1 MKNLLNLKGL
11 CRSSQL
17 AVNPDSQPT
26 VNRRSRLM
34 SIICLFLL
42 TLGAGQMWGGNAG
55 YVGNNES
62 YFKNYVEY
70 SKNGGSATQ
79 FKVAGTGQSDLA
91 LGVVSSL
98 TLTQY
103 GVGMYQDADN
113 LNGKGS
119 DKFCYWIHEAS
130 NNTESWK
137 EITGNWEDWSTY
149 GWSGGWRHPGFGNNN
164 LGINVL
170 DGLGAGKYKLTF
182 YFKHQ
187 GNSNWGNAWLYL
199 SNDGKNYNIT
209 FTIAPVVT
217 FKANGGSGSDKT
229 QTVTYNTNTALSSN
243 TFTRTGYTFAGWAT
257 SADGSV
263 AYADGASVKLTAHT
277 TLYAKWTAN
286 TYTITY
292 KDQGNVAYTGSNE
305 ASLPGSYTYG
315 VGASLVPGEKA
326 GYSFGGW
333 YTASDCSSGLTTSIS
348 NSATGDKTFY
358 AKWTLEP
365 GVSLS
370 ATSATLN
377 IGQTVRLT
385 ATGSNASNI
394 TKYDF
399 YEGSTKIGTV
409 TTSAT
414 SATYDYT
421 PTTTGSKTMKV
432 TMTYNSGSSTV
443 TSSTVGLTLNTPSVA
458 TLTEASSTTEM
469 WIGIDASD
477 ALTFSATSNNV
488 GSGASVTW
496 SISDATS
503 GTFTQTSA
511 GSYSGKSWTYTP
523 ASTGAKTITVTMN
536 VGGSNYTKTYSLK
549 VYERWN
555 IYVQNNC
562 GWAGGIALYFY
573 GNETPASWPGVQGTG
588 TGCEQ
593 YSAKWWKV
601 TLDSK
606 YTKFILDNNVNG
618 GSGEEK
624 LVDNVAVDKVAYP
637 ANSYWDF
644 SYSSGSGPKYYTL
657 HSISPSVPTVSITST
672 EVISS
677 TQIKLTGTISNYGS
691 DGSSAA
697 SHLNEVGFYC
707 GETKHSTTH
716 TSGNTF
722 TKVITGLS
730 AGTEYTFKAYAVNV
744 KGEGKQASGTN
755 VTTRAGGTYTIKV
768 RTAVGASTPKIYA
781 WTDADANDGVKE
793 ENATSA
799 TGAAMTAAIT
809 GTVYKWWS
817 YELNKTYNKFL
828 IYQGT
833 DGTKT
838 NNITAPQAATCY
850 WYNSANA
857 QASRYGVMDCP
868 HANPQLYI
876 ETTAG
881 SGTYEYYEMTN
892 TTGTL
897 SKSLNLTAKST
908 YKFKIFYNG
917 EYFGKDATASRASN
931 TIEDLSAAVETYA
944 KITTDAAGDYTFSYT
959 TEGKDLTVIYPTAY
973 TITYGIGAINGS
985 NTAIGATSSP
995 SFTSGDYVLKTTAVT
1010 FTKGTTKNGYHW
1022 EGWYPNSD
1030 GSGDAWSTTDG
1041 NWTSAANTRIANIK
1055 VYACYS
1061 LNTYTITYHL
1071 DGGSNHKDNPAN
1083 FNVTTATITLQDPTK
1098 TGYTFAGWYTN
1109 ADKTVSGKTIPLGT
1123 YTNKEFWAK
1132 WTANTYTITLNQNG
1146 ATTESTPTSLTAT
1159 YDGRAGG
1166 ASDQFTLTNPEKTG
1180 YTFAGWYENEGGS
1193 GAEIITTAQYYK
1205 WEDNPYVD
1213 ATGHWQHDGNVT
1225 VYAKWTP
1232 NNYAVTLSTTS
1243 ETGYGSNA
1251 PANQTATYGADMPAI
1266 TPPTP
1271 LPGYKFQGYFT
1282 EANGGGI
1289 QYYNADGTSAKTWDI
1304 ASATTLHAYFQKAEI
1319 TALTHDAVVAK
1330 ATTAYLTVNPTIVPA
1345 SGIQGALG
1353 ICWTLLYDNG
1363 SEVAGGKWSVA
1374 PSVED
1379 YQVRYTLN
1387 NLENGTYQVKAV
1399 LKASANSFDPCSA
1412 GSELMNITA
1421 SFRVIGE
1428 NTVTIRYVD
1437 ADGNTLRSSG
1447 SVTIEPSGNAD
1458 VVAPAIT
1465 GYTFA
1470 SWQVG
1475 DGVTQNSADGGSI
1488 NISAT
1493 YDGILTAKYNKKKM
1507 VYFNNTIGWDTVFVY
1522 FYNSAEGQQYWDN
1535 GVGAGAC
1542 KNQGW
1547 GSNSYKKPFWQK
1559 YYGGMKRVA
1568 PGSNIWYFDYLAAGF
1583 NESDISSN
1591 IAFAKEDQAC
1601 DDCADDNTRFFH
1613 NTEAIFRGDFSP
1625 ANTPMYVPLTE
1636 PTTMRNSN
1644 STKYYDQGYW
1654 MNYPD
1659 NAGYTL
1665 KIYDNTTD
1673 GALKKTLAF
1682 PFAADKKMPMSITT
1696 DLEGAKTYGFTV
1708 ERADGTV
1715 YGNNGTMTNGH
1726 SGDEGQAV
1734 WEFKTEKSRA
1744 GLTTSSAGDY
1754 TFTLTYGADLSS
1766 KYNYLVGVHY
1776 PEATGDFRVQ
1786 YSDSYNSTWKT
1797 SVVIP
1802 AGTER
1807 DTVSYFVRKDRTP
1820 YIRVQK
1826 CTATYEGGT
1835 TTVTW
1840 NNESSG
1846 SNIISSL
1853 PATVAKDGVYNFIF
1867 TKSNGALV
1875 LSKVEP
1881 YTGNFY
1887 IRVDGAGTTDWDNY
1901 RAADH
1906 LMAYSD
1912 YSFHQSVYPYSHYFT
1927 KWYDCSGGVKNIKF
1941 VVANDYS
1948 TNVSDTLTRETATGT
1963 WENIADYI
1971 DKFGNLSRSA
1981 NVRFMYNSETNE
1993 AGRVF
1998 IDGAY
2003 ADGGNFLKILAD
2015 ASDNIYLV
2023 EEGGEAQTEI
2033 TFTDKGNWV
2042 YEQTVYA
2049 EPGAEYKLRSIFGT
2063 TDGGKNEIT
2072 QWFKGDEDSKETL
2085 IGGSSDSRLKIRLIY
2100 DFKTNRL
2107 VTAYVPSNT
2116 LSAPIAI
2123 NADVMFVRDG
2133 QDEVAQIT
2141 FTDDGALNEIN
2152 TVYSTLRFNKWT
2164 LNNRSTA
2171 DGHALLSTPL
2181 SRYERDLYWISFPYD
2196 VKVSNIIGFGT
2207 YGKHWIIE
2215 YYDGAKRARN
2225 GYWADTRGFWDF
2237 VTPAMKDTFTLKAG
2251 TGYLVALDLDELWW
2265 TSNEDHSDVWD
2276 NTSEVELLFPGNVN
2290 SISNS
2295 SVTVTIPSHE
2305 CLINRGTPD
2314 GNRTIKDS
2322 HWNVIG
2328 VPTYLNTTGVSFSDA
2343 GATWMTDGK
2352 PNYIY
2357 TWNMQDNTLSPV
2369 SAADFNYQSMYAY
2382 MVQYF
2387 GEITFT
2393 TSVSPAAAPH
2403 RNPDLRK
2410 DVEFRLELQQNNEA
2424 TDHTFVRMSNGEDV
2438 TNGFAFGEDMSK
2450 EFCQSKANIY
2460 TLIGTEPVAG
2470 NVLPMNEQT
2479 TIVPVGVKIAT
2490 EGEYTFTMPEGTE
2503 SIGVVLK
2510 DNETGARTNL
2520 ALFDYTVTLS
2530 KGAVND
2536 RFVLEISP
2544 IANVPTALGNVQSD
2558 NVQGTKARKT
2568 IVDGIMYILRDGK
2581 IYDARG
2587 NKVK

>member
-1 MKNLLNLKGL
+1 
-11 CRSSQL
+11 
-17 AVNPDSQPT
+17 
-26 VNRRSRLM
+26 
-34 SIICLFLL
+34 
-42 TLGAGQMWGGNAG
+42 MWGGNAG

-149 GWSGGWRHPGFGNNN
+149 DWSGGWRHPGFGNNN

-199 SNDGKNYNIT
+199 SNGTSNYNIT

-263 AYADGASVKLTAHT
+263 LYADGASVKLTAHT

-292 KDQGNVAYTGSNE
+292 KDNGNVAYTGSNE

-333 YTASDCSSGLTTSIS
+333 YTASDCSSGRTTSIS
-348 NSATGDKTFY
+348 TSATGDKTFY

-370 ATSATLN
+370 AASATLN

-421 PTTTGSKTMKV
+421 PTTTTGSKTMKV
-432 TMTYNSGSSTV
+432 IMTYNSGSSTV

-458 TLTEASSTTEM
+458 TLTEASSKTEM
-469 WIGIDASD
+469 WTGIDPTGD
-477 ALTFSATSNNV
+477 LTFSATSNNV

-496 SISDATS
+496 TISDATG
-503 GTFTQTSA
+503 GTFTQTGA

-523 ASTGAKTITVTMN
+523 ASTGAKTITVTMT
-536 VGGSNYTKTYSLK
+536 VGGNNYTKTYSLK

-562 GWAGGIALYFY
+562 NWANGVALYMY
-573 GNETPASWPGVQGTG
+573 GNGTNADWPGVTG
-588 TGCEQ
+588 ANTACEP
-593 YSAKWWKV
+593 YTAKWYKV

-606 YTKFILDNNVNG
+606 YPYFILDNNVS
-618 GSGEEK
+618 GSGQEQLPGNK
-624 LVDNVAVDKVAYP
+624 AVATNKGTYA

-644 SYSSGSGPKYYTL
+644 LYSTTTDGVKYYTL
-657 HSISPSVPTVSITST
+657 HSVSPSVPTVSITST

-697 SHLNEVGFYC
+697 SHLKEVGFYC

-793 ENATSA
+793 ENATYA

-857 QASRYGVMDCP
+857 IASRYGVMDCP
-868 HANPQLYI
+868 HLTPQLYL
-876 ETTAG
+876 E
-881 SGTYEYYEMTN
+881 GTPGGEEDMNYYEMSG
-892 TTGTL
+892 TTTIT
-897 SKSLNLTAKST
+897 KTVSLAAKST

-917 EYFGKDATASRASN
+917 EYLSKNATATRASN
-931 TIEDLSAAVETYA
+931 EIADLSASVETYA
-944 KITTDAAGDYTFSYT
+944 EITTDAAGDYTFSYT

-1041 NWTSAANTRIANIK
+1041 NWTSDANTRTANIK

-1123 YTNKEFWAK
+1123 YTNKEFWAR
-1132 WTANTYTITLNQNG
+1132 WTANDYTITLNQNG
-1146 ATTESTPTSLTAT
+1146 ATTESAPTSLTAT
-1159 YDGRAGG
+1159 YDATAPVYDDG
-1166 ASDQFTLTNPEKTG
+1166 AKAYKFNITNPEKTG
-1180 YTFAGWYENEGGS
+1180 YTFSGWYQNEGGT
-1193 GAEIITTAQYYK
+1193 GKEIITQYGFYK
-1205 WEDNPYVD
+1205 HEENPYVD
-1213 ATGHWQHDGNVT
+1213 ATGHWKHDGNVT

-1232 NNYAVTLSTTS
+1232 NNYTVTLSAS
-1243 ETGYGSNA
+1243 GEAGYGSA
-1251 PANQTATYGADMPAI
+1251 GEKSSVSATYDAAMPAMG
-1266 TPPTP
+1266 TAPTP

-1289 QYYNADGTSAKTWDI
+1289 QYYNADGTSAKPWDI
-1304 ASATTLHAYFQKAEI
+1304 ASATTLYAYFQKAEI

-1345 SGIQGALG
+1345 SGIQGTLG
-1353 ICWTLLYDNG
+1353 ICWKLLYDNG

-1374 PSVED
+1374 LHAEEGKP

-1399 LKASANSFDPCSA
+1399 LKASASSFDPCSA
-1412 GSELMNITA
+1412 GSELMNTTA
-1421 SFRVIGE
+1421 NFRVIGE

-1475 DGVTQNSADGGSI
+1475 DGVTQNSSSTNTI

-1493 YDGILTAKYNKKKM
+1493 YDGILTAKYNKKNM
-1507 VYFNNTIGWDTVFVY
+1507 IYFNNTLGWDTVYVY
-1522 FYNSAEGQQYWDN
+1522 FYNNGNYW
-1535 GVGAGAC
+1535 GSE
-1542 KNQGW
+1542 NQGT
-1547 GSNSYKKPFWQK
+1547 GADVS
-1559 YYGGMKRVA
+1559 YYGGAYTGKHGGMTKIAGTNIYYYDVTANSVPTSLTNVA
-1568 PGSNIWYFDYLAAGF
+1568 FTEKDQNGAGYFYANNVIG
-1583 NESDISSN
+1583 
-1591 IAFAKEDQAC
+1591 
-1601 DDCADDNTRFFH
+1601 
-1613 NTEAIFRGDFSP
+1613 RGDYS
-1625 ANTPMYVPLTE
+1625 AALSMYVPLAGVD
-1636 PTTMRNSN
+1636 PV
-1644 STKYYDQGYW
+1644 TKNGTGEHMSYYYEKGYW

-1659 NAGYTL
+1659 NSGYTL
-1665 KIYDNTTD
+1665 KIYDNTGD

-1726 SGDEGQAV
+1726 SGDEGQDE
-1734 WEFKTEKSRA
+1734 WEFKIGTKRA

-1754 TFTLTYGADLSS
+1754 TFTLTYGDDLNSE
-1766 KYNYLVGVHY
+1766 YNYLVGVHY

-1786 YSDSYNSTWKT
+1786 YKDNYKSTWKT
-1797 SVVIP
+1797 SAVIP
-1802 AGTER
+1802 AGTEA
-1807 DTVSYFVRKDRTP
+1807 DTVSYFVRKDRAP

-1826 CTATYEGGT
+1826 CTATYDDNT

-1840 NNESSG
+1840 NDENSG
-1846 SNIISSL
+1846 NNIISSL
-1853 PATVAKDGVYNFIF
+1853 PEAVTENGVYNFIF

-1927 KWYDCSGGVKNIKF
+1927 KWYDCSRGVKNIKF

-1948 TNVSDTLTRETATGT
+1948 TNVSDTLARETATGT

-2015 ASDNIYLV
+2015 ARDNIYLV

-2033 TFTDKGNWV
+2033 TFTDKGNWI
-2042 YEQTVYA
+2042 YEKTVYA

-2063 TDGGKNEIT
+2063 TDGGKHEIT
-2072 QWFKGDEDSKETL
+2072 QWFKGDEGSKETL
-2085 IGGSSDSRLKIRLIY
+2085 IGGTGPSRLKIRLIY

-2116 LSAPIAI
+2116 LSAPIEI

-2133 QDEVAQIT
+2133 QDEVEQIT
-2141 FTDDGALNEIN
+2141 FTEDGALNEIK

-2225 GYWADTRGFWDF
+2225 GYWADTRGFWEF

-2295 SVTVTIPSHE
+2295 SVRVTIPSHE

-2343 GATWMTDGK
+2343 GATWMTEGK

-2369 SAADFNYQSMYAY
+2369 SAADFSYQSMYAY

-2490 EGEYTFTMPEGTE
+2490 EGEYTFAMPEGTE